1 MKAAF
6 YGRQSTQQQA
16 DGTSM
21 DTQET
26 ACLTLAAT
34 LGYEVPP
41 ELVCREIW
49 SGADLERPVLSGLR
63 MLAQASGF
71 DALLVYSPDRLS
83 RDPLHLLTLLKEFA
97 ECGVQLHFVQG
108 VSDNT
113 PEGQLLMYVQG
124 YAAQRERNEITER
137 TRRGKEAVARLGRL
151 PMGVGAGIYGYD
163 YDPVKKARTVNE
175 AEAAVVR
182 QIFSMAAQGMSIYRI
197 CLTLNERGVQTK
209 QGRKWRF
216 CGLNRILRNS
226 AFIGV
231 NYFGERRAR
240 KVSGGKQVVTY
251 RPKSE
256 AIRIEGFTP
265 PLISRELFDRVQEQ
279 LKVRQSKVTKSTRR
293 FLLTG
298 FARCLKCGAPVVG
311 ASSTPSYRYYRCNAS
326 VKTATGPR
334 SCQARSIPADD
345 FEAVV
350 WRRVSKAIRNPAVLV
365 AELKSHFETGGGD
378 IGQAMSKLK
387 QEVEDLR
394 GQQRRLID
402 LRQRD
407 MVDQEILEGQ
417 LAPLKML
424 SDEKQSELRVLEA
437 QVREQGDIGEMERRI
452 VKVCED
458 VSDKLDSMDFDGKRA
473 AMGAFGV
480 KVVASRDSLSINL
493 VVSPEVAG
501 NSPSSP

>member
-21 DTQET
+21 DTQE
-26 ACLTLAAT
+26 AGCLALAAT
-34 LGYEVPP
+34 LGYEVPS
-41 ELVCREIW
+41 ELLCREIW

-63 MLAQASGF
+63 LLAQASGF

-108 VSDNT
+108 ISDST

-151 PMGVGAGIYGYD
+151 PQGVGVGIYGYD
-163 YDPVKKARTVNE
+163 YDPVRKVRTVNE
-175 AEAAVVR
+175 TEAVVVR
-182 QIFSMAAQGMSIYRI
+182 EIFSMAAQGMSVYRI
-197 CLTLNERGVQTK
+197 GLTMNERGVQTK

-216 CGLNRILRNS
+216 CGLNRILQNH
-226 AFIGV
+226 AYIGI

-256 AIRIEGFTP
+256 AIRIDGFTP
-265 PLISRELFDRVQEQ
+265 PLISKELFDRVQEQ
-279 LKVRQSKVTKSTRR
+279 LKVRQAKVTKGKRR
-293 FLLTG
+293 YLLTG
-298 FARCLKCGAPVVG
+298 FAKCLECGSAVVG
-311 ASSTPSYRYYRCNAS
+311 SSFTKSYRYYRCNATT
-326 VKTATGPR
+326 KTPMGR
-334 SCQARSIPADD
+334 GSCRALSIPADD
-345 FEAVV
+345 FEEVV
-350 WRRVSKAIRNPAVLV
+350 WRRVSNAIQNPAVLV

-387 QEVEDLR
+387 QEVRELK
-394 GQQRRLID
+394 GQQRRLIE
-402 LRQRD
+402 LRQKD

-417 LAPLKML
+417 LAPLKLL
-424 SDEKQSELRVLEA
+424 SDEKESDLRVLEA
-437 QVREQGDIGEMERRI
+437 QLRQQGDIGEMERQI
-452 VKVCED
+452 VEMCNN
-458 VSDKLDSMDFDGKRA
+458 VSDKLDSMDFEGKRA
-473 AMGAFGV
+473 ALGAFGV
-480 KVVASRDSLSINL
+480 KVVAARDSLAINL
-493 VVSPEVAG
+493 VVSPEFAAITT
-501 NSPSSP
+501 SSP

>member
-21 DTQET
+21 DTQEA

-34 LGYEVPP
+34 LGYEVPSD
-41 ELVCREIW
+41 LICREIW

-108 VSDNT
+108 ISDNT

-151 PMGVGAGIYGYD
+151 PQGVGVGIYGYD
-163 YDPVKKARTVNE
+163 YDPVRKVRTINE
-175 AEAAVVR
+175 KEAAVVR
-182 QIFSMAAQGMSIYRI
+182 EIFSLAARGMSIYRI
-197 CLTLNERGVQTK
+197 GLTLNERGVQTK
-209 QGRKWRF
+209 QGCKWRF
-216 CGLNRILRNS
+216 CGLNRILRNH
-226 AFIGV
+226 AYIGV

-240 KVSGGKQVVTY
+240 KVSGGKKIVTS

-265 PLISRELFDRVQEQ
+265 PLISQELFDRVQEQ
-279 LKVRQSKVTKSTRR
+279 LKVRQAKVTRGKRR
-293 FLLTG
+293 YLLTG
-298 FARCLKCGAPVVG
+298 FAKCLKCGSPVVG
-311 ASSTPSYRYYRCNAS
+311 SSSTPSYRYYRCNATS
-326 VKTATGPR
+326 KTSLGR
-334 SCQARSIPADD
+334 GSCRALSIPADD
-345 FEAVV
+345 FEEVV
-350 WRRVSKAIRNPAVLV
+350 WRRVSNAIRNPAVLV

-378 IGQAMSKLK
+378 IGQAMSKLR
-387 QEVEDLR
+387 QEVQELK
-394 GQQRRLID
+394 GQQRRLIE
-402 LRQRD
+402 LRQKD

-417 LAPLKML
+417 LAPLKLL
-424 SDEKQSELRVLEA
+424 SDEKESELRVLES
-437 QVREQGDIGEMERRI
+437 QLRQKGDIGEMERQI
-452 VKVCED
+452 VKMCRL
-458 VSDKLDSMDFDGKRA
+458 VSNKLDSMDFEGKRA
-473 AMGAFGV
+473 ALGAFGV
-480 KVVASRDSLSINL
+480 KVVAAQDSLEINL
-493 VVSPEVAG
+493 VVSPEVASI
-501 NSPSSP
+501 SPSSP

>member
-21 DTQET
+21 DTQE
-26 ACLTLAAT
+26 AGCLSLAVT
-34 LGYEVPP
+34 LGYEVPS

-63 MLAQASGF
+63 LLAQAGGF

-151 PMGVGAGIYGYD
+151 PQGVGVGIYGYD
-163 YDPVKKARTVNE
+163 YDPVKKMRTVNE
-175 AEAAVVR
+175 KEAAVVR
-182 QIFSMAAQGMSIYRI
+182 EIFSMAAQGMSVYRI
-197 CLTLNERGVQTK
+197 GLTLNERGVQTK

-216 CGLNRILRNS
+216 CGLNRILQNP
-226 AFIGV
+226 AYIGV

-240 KVSGGKQVVTY
+240 KVSGGKKVVTY

-256 AIRIEGFTP
+256 AIKIDGFTP

-279 LKVRQSKVTKSTRR
+279 LKVRQAKVTKGKRR
-293 FLLTG
+293 YLLTG
-298 FARCLKCGAPVVG
+298 FARCLECGSPIVG
-311 ASSTPSYRYYRCNAS
+311 SSSTRSYRYYRCNATG
-326 VKTATGPR
+326 KTPMGLG
-334 SCQARSIPADD
+334 SCRALSIPADD
-345 FEAVV
+345 FEEVV
-350 WRRVSKAIRNPAVLV
+350 WRRVSNAIRNPAVLV

-387 QEVEDLR
+387 QEVQELK
-394 GQQRRLID
+394 GQQRRLIE
-402 LRQRD
+402 LRQRN

-417 LAPLKML
+417 LAPLKLL
-424 SDEKQSELRVLEA
+424 SDEKQNELRVLEA
-437 QVREQGDIGEMERRI
+437 QVRQQGDIGQMERRI
-452 VKVCED
+452 VKVCNN
-458 VSDKLDSMDFDGKRA
+458 VSDKLDSMDFEGRRA
-473 AMGAFGV
+473 ALGAFGV
-480 KVVASRDSLSINL
+480 KVVAARDSLAINL
-493 VVSPEVAG
+493 VVSPEFSAI
-501 NSPSSP
+501 STSSP